1 MTGWP
6 HRRRLGKL
14 KKVIIKKCGI
24 SLPKVRDDLCRYSLD
39 PASERGMTEWAHRGY
54 GMTRQALRGI
64 GEGIKKEP
72 EGCLLLTSFRLIF

>member
-1 MTGWP
+1 MWDMFTKG
-6 HRRRLGKL
+6 RN
-14 KKVIIKKCGI
+14 
-24 SLPKVRDDLCRYSLD
+24 DLCRYSLD
-39 PASERGMTEWAHRGY
+39 SASKCGMTEWAHRGC

>member
-1 MTGWP
+1 MTKG
-6 HRRRLGKL
+6 G
-14 KKVIIKKCGI
+14 
-24 SLPKVRDDLCRYSLD
+24 YSLD